1 MKHLARASSFCVTG
15 PPSIGVPDGPRCRQF
30 QKTDELVRADP
41 ENQMD
46 FSDSRENEDGVRSY
60 AAG

>member
-1 MKHLARASSFCVTG
+1 MGT
-15 PPSIGVPDGPRCRQF
+15 RCRQF